1 MATATVNITAR
12 IRWWLKPY
20 VRALVLANAWFGF
33 VPSDAHVERVAR
45 LATKIRIGDL
55 QCH

>member
-1 MATATVNITAR
+1 MVIATVNVTAR
-12 IRWWLKPY
+12 TRWWLKPY

-33 VPSDAHVERVAR
+33 VPSDAHVERVAN
-45 LATKIRIGDL
+45 LATKIRIGEL